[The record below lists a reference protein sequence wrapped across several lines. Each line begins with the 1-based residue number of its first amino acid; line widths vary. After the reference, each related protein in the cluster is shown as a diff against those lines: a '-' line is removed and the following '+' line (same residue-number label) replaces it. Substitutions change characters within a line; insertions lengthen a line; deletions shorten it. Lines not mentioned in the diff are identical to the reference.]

1 MQQRA
6 SNPEVSFDSICEA
19 HARIASRV
27 HLTPVVTSRTFNA
40 LVNAEVYFKCES
52 LQRGGAFKARG
63 ALNAVFSLDEAVAAR
78 GIVAHSS
85 GNHGAA
91 VALAA
96 REREVH
102 ADIVVPRNSAKA
114 KIAAA
119 ERYGATMH
127 FCEPTMAAREAMA
140 QEIVDR
146 TGGVLVHPFD
156 NPYVIAGQGTAALEL
171 LQKHSDIEVV
181 MAPISGGGLICGT
194 ALAAHGVNP
203 AIRVVGAEPRLA
215 DDAARSLASGRIET
229 NSGGDTIADGLRAT
243 LSART
248 FALIREHLDSI
259 ATVSEDEII
268 TAMRTFADI
277 FKLIIEP
284 SSAVPVAA
292 LLYGRVPQ
300 AKGRRTGVIISG
312 GNVDLDVLPWR
323 AG

>member
-1 MQQRA
+1 MQR
-6 SNPEVSFDSICEA
+6 SNTPEVSFDSVREA
-19 HARIASRV
+19 QARLGTRV
-27 HLTPVVTSRTFNA
+27 HQTPVVTSSSFNA
-40 LVNAEVYFKCES
+40 LVSADVYFKCES

-63 ALNAVFSLDEAVAAR
+63 ALNAVLSLDDAIAAR
-78 GIVAHSS
+78 GVVAHSS

-96 REREVH
+96 RERGVR

-119 ERYGATMH
+119 ERYGARMS

-146 TGGVLVHPFD
+146 TGGALVHPFD
-156 NPYVIAGQGTAALEL
+156 NPHVIAGQGTATLEL
-171 LQKHSDIEVV
+171 LQQHPGIEVV
-181 MAPISGGGLICGT
+181 MAPISGGGLISGT
-194 ALAAHGVNP
+194 SLAAHGVNP

-215 DDAARSLASGRIET
+215 DDAARSLASGRIEVNT
-229 NSGGDTIADGLRAT
+229 GGETIADGLRAT
-243 LSART
+243 LSPRT
-248 FALIREHLDSI
+248 LGLIREHVESI
-259 ATVSEDEII
+259 ATVSEEEII

-292 LLYGRVPQ
+292 LLYGRVPNT
-300 AKGRRTGVIISG
+300 AGRRIGVIISG
-312 GNVDLDVLPWR
+312 GNVDLDVLRWR
-323 AG
+323 PG